1 VVTNQLNAYSDLEKV
16 EAADLEDGRKYVMFD
31 GSSALV
37 VQVKVHAAGDKSIGF
52 VRSFMTGLL
61 ATDNWHYPL
70 STLERHVEFYAF
82 SESKAM
88 VPA

>member
-1 VVTNQLNAYSDLEKV
+1 MVTNQLNAYSDLEKV

-37 VQVKVHAAGDKSIGF
+37 VQVKTHTAGDKSISF
-52 VRSFMTGLL
+52 TRSFMTGLL
-61 ATDNWHYPL
+61 ATDNWQYPIN
-70 STLERHVEFYAF
+70 TLERHVEFFEFA
-82 SESKAM
+82 ESQ